1 MEKLTH
7 IVLDDFMPPSLQD
20 HVEQVM
26 MYNDDLPWGFR
37 DQTSGVAFEKSRQED
52 LTIKET
58 FQYQS
63 NIYDHDD
70 FIATGKTTKW
80 FESIHPIMMF
90 AEYALGFRTQ
100 NVSRI
105 KANTLFQVAGTEG
118 TYHPPHMDL
127 MNDNGYAMV
136 YYCHDADGETVLF
149 DKRYNQSMSHDARF
163 LNYSAYTLKEIARIK
178 PKKGRAVLFHS
189 NRFHSSSNP
198 VVAERR
204 VIINHVFTTDDNF
217 LTKTG

>member
-20 HVEQVM
+20 HIETVT
-26 MYNDDLPWGFR
+26 MYNDNLEWGFR
-37 DQTSGVAFEKSRQED
+37 DQTSGVLHEKSNQDD

-63 NIYDHDD
+63 NIYDHD
-70 FIATGKTTKW
+70 AGSTSQW

-90 AEYALGFRTQ
+90 AEYALGFRTI
-100 NVSRI
+100 NMSRI
-105 KANTLFQVAGTEG
+105 KANTLLQVAGTEG

-127 MNDNGYAMV
+127 INDNGYAMV

-149 DKRYNQSMSHDARF
+149 DKRYNQAMKHDSRF
-163 LNYSAYTLKEIARIK
+163 MNYSAYNLSEVARIT

-189 NRFHSSSNP
+189 NRFHASSNP
-198 VVAERR
+198 VVATRR
-204 VIINHVFTTDDNF
+204 VILNHVFTTDDNF